1 MRVLEMNHI
10 KKHFGDLEVLKV
22 DIAPWNKYDSSNDIV
37 M

>member
-1 MRVLEMNHI
+1 MI
-10 KKHFGDLEVLKV
+10 KTVDLYKSFGDLEVLKV